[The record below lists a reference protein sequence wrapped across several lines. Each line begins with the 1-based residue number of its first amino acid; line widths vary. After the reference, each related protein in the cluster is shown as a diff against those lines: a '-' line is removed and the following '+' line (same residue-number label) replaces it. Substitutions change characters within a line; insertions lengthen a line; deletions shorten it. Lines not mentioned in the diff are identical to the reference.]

1 MKKDGAKA
9 KKERNPIRLQRE
21 GDIFY
26 TIKKKLKVETPLQ
39 IVACLKTSEKIIKA
53 ERLNV
58 IAVSCT
64 MYEQIK
70 NETLVLYN
78 EENGGF
84 LNVCAIMKETC
95 QDDEIC
101 ITSYVKERL
110 KSIDGGQ
117 LYLCRYCS
125 YAYAKIQT
133 QKIDHIR
140 ENNLIISSKDKN
152 GRAIF
157 DFKTSPYA
165 LFEVYNAI
173 TGDNVIVKREH
184 IYVDETLPQGTIR
197 LNRKQRICLGEE
209 FPLYLSEKQWN
220 ILMKNIPFENRHMR
234 ETLAEVYG
242 ERRVAIDNVTYEQ
255 KQIVKQALQ
264 NYGQGELR
272 IIPVL
277 ESQGKTE
284 KRTLLRALT
293 DFYVG
298 KSTLSLVCRRPY
310 EVDEGAD
317 IVRMSVANMRIL
329 GIEEMDRMILQY
341 KKRKVCC
348 RVLELSEKEAFYETN
363 LPISPDMAI
372 GIPVHIRKKLGITDL
387 NSTVKIDR
395 DTAFIFRK
403 NLNEQIVPILLTL
416 FSANVFT
423 DQSVILSALLSVVA
437 IPIVLYINL
446 SSKRNMRA

>member
-1 MKKDGAKA
+1 MKRQDKRV
-9 KKERNPIRLQRE
+9 KKEKNPIRLQWE
-21 GDIFY
+21 KDTIY
-26 TIKKKLKVETPLQ
+26 SIKKKSKVEAPLQ
-39 IVACLKTSEKIIKA
+39 LLARLKTSKNTIKS
-53 ERLNV
+53 ERLNA
-58 IAVSCT
+58 IAVSLAI
-64 MYEQIK
+64 YEQIK
-70 NETLVLYN
+70 DETLVLYN
-78 EENGGF
+78 EENGEF
-84 LNVCAIMKETC
+84 LNVRALLKENCAH
-95 QDDEIC
+95 DEIRL
-101 ITSYVKERL
+101 TSYVQERL
-110 KSIDGGQ
+110 KITDGGT
-117 LYLCRYCS
+117 LCICRYSS
-125 YAYAKIQT
+125 YTYTKIQT

-140 ENNLIISSKDKN
+140 ENNLVISSKDTN
-152 GRAIF
+152 GASIL

-209 FPLYLSEKQWN
+209 FPLYISEKQWN
-220 ILMKNIPFENRHMR
+220 VLMKNIPFDNRQMR
-234 ETLAEVYG
+234 ETLAQVYG
-242 ERRVAIDNVTYEQ
+242 ETRIAVENVTYEQ
-255 KQIVKQALQ
+255 KQTVKKALQ
-264 NYGQGELR
+264 EYGQGDLH

-277 ESQGKTE
+277 ESQGKQE

-298 KSTLSLVCRRPY
+298 KSTVSLICRRPY

-317 IVRMSVANMRIL
+317 IVRMSVDNMRIL
-329 GIEEMDRMILQY
+329 GIEEMDRVILQY
-341 KKRKVCC
+341 KKRKVSC

-387 NSTVKIDR
+387 NSTIKIDR
-395 DTAFIFRK
+395 DTAFIFRR

-416 FSANVFT
+416 FSANLFT
-423 DQSVILSALLSVVA
+423 DESVLLSALLSAVA